1 MGIENM
7 VNIIFK
13 GQQDTSITRLERGN
27 VALLLQD
34 REQEVGQFIIKDY
47 TEIPKGLNEKNKKA
61 IRLVLDTGANKV
73 IAVITKLT
81 TVVTWNPETDEIFKK
96 MDALDFDFLALPG
109 ITNQD
114 ALKVASWAKKANEKA
129 RHRFKVVL
137 PKTAG
142 DDEHIINFAH
152 DNIMYKGEKYKT
164 EDFTAYIAGFIAK
177 TEPTR
182 SITNAKAI
190 GVDSVDFMSN
200 EEVNTA
206 TKEGKL
212 VFYTDRG
219 TVRFASGVNSLTTI
233 EGTDKDESYK
243 QIKIVEI
250 MDAFYNATKQAIL
263 DKYIGKFSNNYQN
276 KLLLVSE
283 LYKQLQEFERE
294 GLVEKGDSAV
304 AIDLEAQTAYLKAV
318 SFKAKDGRDV
328 DALTKDEILRAN
340 TREKVFIKIRMLPI
354 GAIESVNIVVG
365 A

>member
-34 REQEVGQFIIKDY
+34 REQEVGQFVIKDY
-47 TEIPKGLNEKNKKA
+47 TEIPKGLNEKNKRA

-114 ALKVASWAKKANEKA
+114 ALKVASWAKKTNEKA

-152 DNIMYKGEKYKT
+152 DNIIYKGEKYKT

-206 TKEGKL
+206 TKEELMQLKGIGQKKAEDIL
-212 VFYTDRG
+212 NYRG
-219 TVRFASGVNSLTTI
+219 ANGEFQKIEDIQKVPGLKKGAFEKIKDQITVS
-233 EGTDKDESYK
+233 
-243 QIKIVEI
+243 
-250 MDAFYNATKQAIL
+250 
-263 DKYIGKFSNNYQN
+263 
-276 KLLLVSE
+276 
-283 LYKQLQEFERE
+283 
-294 GLVEKGDSAV
+294 
-304 AIDLEAQTAYLKAV
+304 
-318 SFKAKDGRDV
+318 
-328 DALTKDEILRAN
+328 
-340 TREKVFIKIRMLPI
+340 
-354 GAIESVNIVVG
+354 
-365 A
+365 